1 VVLMAADDPLERV
14 LNLVAEGRVSAEEA
28 ASILAALD
36 DRPGHAAGTGTGT
49 SRAGEPGPGAGERG
63 KLPRNEPP
71 GGFGPNPSP
80 LFDLGGGGAASL
92 RLEVR
97 ESGRQVVNLRLP
109 IAVGRLALDR
119 VPGLSGEQVDRV
131 REALNGGLRG
141 PVLEV
146 EDGDNVVRIVLE

>member
-1 VVLMAADDPLERV
+1 MAAGDPLERV

-36 DRPGHAAGTGTGT
+36 DRPGSTADAGTG
-49 SRAGEPGPGAGERG
+49 R
-63 KLPRNEPP
+63 
-71 GGFGPNPSP
+71 
-80 LFDLGGGGAASL
+80 AASL

-97 ESGRQVVNLRLP
+97 ERGRQVVNLRLP
-109 IAVGRLALDR
+109 MAVGRLALER

-131 REALNGGLRG
+131 REALDSGMRG

-146 EDGDNVVRIVLE
+146 EDGDNIVRIVLE

>member
-1 VVLMAADDPLERV
+1 MSAGDPLERV

-36 DRPGHAAGTGTGT
+36 ERPGGSAGAGA
-49 SRAGEPGPGAGERG
+49 SRAAGPGAGAG
-63 KLPRNEPP
+63 AASAPPRDEPP
-71 GGFGPNPSP
+71 GGFGSNPP
-80 LFDLGGGGAASL
+80 PGFDLGGAAASL

>member
-1 VVLMAADDPLERV
+1 MAADDPLERV

-36 DRPGHAAGTGTGT
+36 ERPGRPAGART
-49 SRAGEPGPGAGERG
+49 SRTDEPGPGGGAGSSSSRD
-63 KLPRNEPP
+63 EPP
-71 GGFGPNPSP
+71 GGFGFNPPPS
-80 LFDLGGGGAASL
+80 FDPGGGAAASL

>member
-1 VVLMAADDPLERV
+1 MAADDPLERV

-36 DRPGHAAGTGTGT
+36 ERPGHGTAAGG
-49 SRAGEPGPGAGERG
+49 GARG
-63 KLPRNEPP
+63 APPRDEPP
-71 GGFGPNPSP
+71 GGFGSNPP
-80 LFDLGGGGAASL
+80 PGFDPGGGGAASL